1 MNESLVRAL
10 KKVLSLPPYNF
21 IVEHIYRLKSQEYD
35 KEKCSE
41 QDDILF
47 KRMLDNFSKDLDR
60 DINEKLRLIEIEDG
74 LIKLKELKEESSIN
88 IFVGNSKKV

>member
-21 IVEHIYRLKSQEYD
+21 IVEHIYRLKSQEYN
-35 KEKCSE
+35 KE
-41 QDDILF
+41 DDILL
-47 KRMLDNFSKDLDR
+47 KRVLDIFSKDLDR